1 MARWYLKAALQG
13 VLSHV
18 PGGRRGNEFL
28 QAHVT
33 RSLGFSDSF
42 FRRKAGQAARH
53 AAAYRELA
61 RVPRDDFTAL
71 ELGTGWYPVVPV
83 GLFLC
88 GAGRVYT
95 VDVRSGLTLERVRR
109 VLTAYAAGAAQGTLG
124 ELLPGH
130 DATRVETLRAA
141 LAGPTATAEGLLSR
155 VGVQVVVGD
164 VLRVGFEPGSI
175 DLIVS
180 NNTLE
185 HVPAG
190 VLEAMF
196 GEFHRL
202 LAADGL
208 MSHSID
214 LSDHYSHFDHGIS
227 PYNFLRYS
235 DRRWRWF
242 NGDLGYQNRW
252 RVSDYRDLHAR
263 IGFEIAEETSSA
275 GRPQLID
282 TVPLAG
288 RFRGYAR
295 DDLVP
300 TSAWFA
306 ARPVAD

>member
-18 PGGRRGNEFL
+18 PAGRRGNEFL

-33 RSLGFSDSF
+33 RSLGLSDAF
-42 FRRKAGQAARH
+42 FRRKVGQAARH
-53 AAAYRELA
+53 AAAFRGLA

-83 GLFLC
+83 GLWLS

-95 VDVRSGLTLERVRR
+95 VDIRSGLTLDRVRR
-109 VLTAYAAGAAQGTLG
+109 VLDAYAAGAAKGTLG
-124 ELLPGH
+124 ELLPDH
-130 DATRVETLRAA
+130 DAARVEALRDA
-141 LAGPTATAEGLLSR
+141 LAGPAVTREGLLSR
-155 VGVQVVVGD
+155 LGVEVVVGD
-164 VLRVGFEPGSI
+164 VLHTGLKAGSI
-175 DLIVS
+175 DLVVS

-185 HVPAG
+185 HVPG
-190 VLEAMF
+190 EVLEAMF

-208 MSHSID
+208 MSHSVD

-242 NGDLGYQNRW
+242 NGDLGHQNRW

-263 IGFEIAEETSSA
+263 AGFEIAEETSSA

-282 TVPLAG
+282 TVPLAE
-288 RFRGYAR
+288 RFRGYSR
-295 DDLVP
+295 DDLVA

-306 ARPVAD
+306 ARPT